1 MLAVVG
7 SSSRADGR
15 DAIGLV
21 VVGWAFIGSG
31 LVAASRRQHRSFG
44 LLMIAI
50 GFAWLARGLEVS
62 ENSVG
67 FTVGILVSVLWI
79 GLLVQAV
86 AAFPSGR
93 LDLPLTRAVVVV
105 AYVVVT
111 VFQFVYALFWN
122 PVDFGDCSEC
132 PQNLLAFFSSES
144 AADATTLFQ
153 VLLGG
158 AAALVGAGIFARRYR
173 RASTPGRRAM
183 APVLVT
189 GALAIVLVPL
199 SLGLDSAGLSTASDV
214 VDLIAFFVLAA
225 IPIAFL
231 IGLLRGRFTQ
241 VAVSDLLLELGSAPP
256 SPEELERAL
265 AKALR
270 DPSLSIAYWVADTA
284 SFVDG
289 HGRPMQLPPAGSERA
304 VRILERDDRRVAAL
318 IHNAALADAPAL
330 LDSVAV
336 TAGLSL
342 ENERLR
348 AELRAQLAEVRTSRT
363 RLLETAD
370 TERRRL
376 ERNLHDGAQ
385 QRLLGLGLAL
395 KLAQSR
401 LDGTHSEVGELL
413 AEADDELRAAL
424 EELRELARGIHP
436 AILTDKG
443 LATALP
449 ALASRTPIP
458 VTIEAAPGERLP
470 DPIEA
475 AAYFVVSK
483 ALANVVKYASAT
495 KATVTVARANG
506 VLIVDVTD
514 NGVGGADL
522 EAGTGLR
529 GLVDRVNALDG
540 ELHIDSAPGRGTSVR
555 AEIPC
560 A

>member
-1 MLAVVG
+1 MLAVVD
-7 SSSRADGR
+7 SSSRADGG

-105 AYVVVT
+105 AYVVVA

-158 AAALVGAGIFARRYR
+158 AAALVGTGIFARRYR

-189 GALAIVLVPL
+189 GALAIVLIPL

-270 DPSLSIAYWVADTA
+270 DPSLSIAY
-284 SFVDG
+284 
-289 HGRPMQLPPAGSERA
+289 
-304 VRILERDDRRVAAL
+304 
-318 IHNAALADAPAL
+318 
-330 LDSVAV
+330 
-336 TAGLSL
+336 
-342 ENERLR
+342 
-348 AELRAQLAEVRTSRT
+348 
-363 RLLETAD
+363 
-370 TERRRL
+370 
-376 ERNLHDGAQ
+376 
-385 QRLLGLGLAL
+385 
-395 KLAQSR
+395 
-401 LDGTHSEVGELL
+401 
-413 AEADDELRAAL
+413 
-424 EELRELARGIHP
+424 
-436 AILTDKG
+436 
-443 LATALP
+443 
-449 ALASRTPIP
+449 
-458 VTIEAAPGERLP
+458 
-470 DPIEA
+470 
-475 AAYFVVSK
+475 
-483 ALANVVKYASAT
+483 
-495 KATVTVARANG
+495 
-506 VLIVDVTD
+506 
-514 NGVGGADL
+514 
-522 EAGTGLR
+522 
-529 GLVDRVNALDG
+529 
-540 ELHIDSAPGRGTSVR
+540 
-555 AEIPC
+555 
-560 A
+560 